1 MALRK
6 MKLYPTGMRLHEWIA
21 LEGDYWAAEGIE
33 AEYMWDTIRAG
44 YSYKAE
50 AYKSRPQDQPMLRD
64 EGAVTNACAWGS
76 VANAGAGMGKFSDEA
91 YGIARHAIF
100 VQHDSAVR
108 RPEDLAGVE
117 IGVALRA
124 GSHFD
129 KVGVRS
135 RRELVARIFG
145 EHYRPRIAHAATP

>member
-76 VANAGAGMGKFSDEA
+76 VANAGAGMGKFSAGA
-91 YGIARHAIF
+91 YGIARNLPQPASG
-100 VQHDSAVR
+100 D
-108 RPEDLAGVE
+108 DN
-117 IGVALRA
+117 
-124 GSHFD
+124 
-129 KVGVRS
+129 VGVGF
-135 RRELVARIFG
+135 RRGGRNFG
-145 EHYRPRIAHAATP
+145 RGGGGRKRCGHRRLLASSANLCR